1 MKCEYCDNKIQSGMR
16 NCPACGASV
25 NQMREVPYNVQI
37 NYGYQTISSG
47 RDIMQ
52 INRKSRIGF
61 ILFAVFLGPLGV
73 HNFYAGYV
81 GKGVT
86 QLLITIFTLGFG
98 SIITGI
104 WAIIEA
110 CVVTRDAQGNLFHD

>member
-1 MKCEYCDNKIQSGMR
+1 MR